1 MTFCHFAEGAVEEEV
16 VAVEEEEGG
25 PEEDEAALLWSLL
38 STNFFRWSIFEPTDC
53 TRAFRSHIL

>member
-1 MTFCHFAEGAVEEEV
+1 MTFCHFGDGAVEEEV
-16 VAVEEEEGG
+16 AVEEAG

-53 TRAFRSHIL
+53 TWALRSHIL